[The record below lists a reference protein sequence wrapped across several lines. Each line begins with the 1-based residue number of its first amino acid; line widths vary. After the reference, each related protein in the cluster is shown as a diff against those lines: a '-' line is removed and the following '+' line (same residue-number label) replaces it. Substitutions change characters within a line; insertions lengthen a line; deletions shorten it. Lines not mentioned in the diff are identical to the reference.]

1 MYGLFKQANMGD
13 NTASS
18 PWLPGE
24 AKMKWAA
31 WEACKGKTK
40 EEAMT
45 EYIAELERQKVRACP
60 PSPSPAPPRL
70 RRALPSS
77 PASHP
82 LPKVLDRPLCE
93 SAEADVFAGRVAG
106 GVRLKSRV

>member
-60 PSPSPAPPRL
+60 PASLPARPRPALPRARAPHPAPPSPPAVGTVL
-70 RRALPSS
+70 APLVVRALWLCSRG
-77 PASHP
+77 
-82 LPKVLDRPLCE
+82 VLQ
-93 SAEADVFAGRVAG
+93 AEYA
-106 GVRLKSRV
+106 

>member
-45 EYIAELERQKVRACP
+45 EYIAELERQKVRACRP
-60 PSPSPAPPRL
+60 ASLPARPRPALPRPGSGAPSPPAAQRCWGASV
-70 RRALPSS
+70 RALRLTCSRG
-77 PASHP
+77 
-82 LPKVLDRPLCE
+82 LLQ
-93 SAEADVFAGRVAG
+93 AEYA
-106 GVRLKSRV
+106 

>member
-77 PASHP
+77 PATRCSRCWVAP
-82 LPKVLDRPLCE
+82 CVRALRLTCSRGV
-93 SAEADVFAGRVAG
+93 SQAEYA
-106 GVRLKSRV
+106 